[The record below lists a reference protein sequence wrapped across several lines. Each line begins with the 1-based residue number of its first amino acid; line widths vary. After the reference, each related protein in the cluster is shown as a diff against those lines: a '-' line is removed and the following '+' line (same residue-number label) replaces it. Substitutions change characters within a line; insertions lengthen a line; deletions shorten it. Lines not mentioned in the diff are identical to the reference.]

1 MFEKLLDHSQN
12 KPAFGEALALI
23 TDMKTGLSR
32 LNASAKHVTGSLLI
46 LLTAALP
53 FWAWAEASL
62 PRCEFFLAQTTLPSE
77 TLSARVADW
86 KRRAGALATLGGVGA
101 FKLDGEISDFAA
113 GLIRTHRNE
122 EFLWLAG
129 QLEFPINPISFAG
142 TTYGSSLL
150 AAAILSKN
158 YEIYKRLPTLANEY
172 LWHHLQEPILETWSP
187 DLVEVVTNDSVF
199 YKDSLSI
206 AVKDH
211 SNFERPSDPRGVISS
226 VQLKQFEDIAKTKD
240 VQALANLLAEIYPS
254 ATLKVT
260 LAAPGQPP
268 VEGELDFFH
277 SQIYRKAKG
286 DNRRLR
292 LQVHVLPSQA
302 RTSERRKTLEPRHSL
317 FSLQIEPEPINWIR
331 EMKVT
336 AGSVEIIIERNDVG
350 QHMDAGDRYEAL
362 ILHLDPNGVIQRMD
376 IGDGNHLFFRRL
388 WTWTEVFT
396 DAVAMFTRPSGPN

>member
-1 MFEKLLDHSQN
+1 
-12 KPAFGEALALI
+12 
-23 TDMKTGLSR
+23 MKTRVSR
-32 LNASAKHVTGSLLI
+32 LNARTKFFAGSLLI
-46 LLTAALP
+46 FLTGALP
-53 FWAWAEASL
+53 FWARAEAPLS
-62 PRCEFFLAQTTLPSE
+62 RCEFFLAQSISPSE
-77 TLSARVADW
+77 TLSTRVADW
-86 KRRAGALATLGGVGA
+86 KRRSALLESVDGPSAV
-101 FKLDGEISDFAA
+101 KLNGEISDFAA
-113 GLIRTHRNE
+113 GLIRTHRND

-129 QLEFPINPISFAG
+129 QMEFPLNPVSLAG

-150 AAAILSKN
+150 ATAILAKN

-172 LWHHLQEPILETWSP
+172 LWHHPQRPSLETWSP
-187 DLVEVVTNDSVF
+187 ELVEVVTNDSVF

-211 SNFERPSDPRGVISS
+211 SNFERPSAPRGVISS
-226 VQLKQFEDIAKTKD
+226 VQLRQFEDIAQTKD

-254 ATLKVT
+254 TTLKVT

-277 SQIYRKAKG
+277 SQLNRKAKD

-292 LQVHVLPSQA
+292 LQVHDLPSED
-302 RTSERRKTLEPRHSL
+302 RSSERRKTLEPRHSL

-336 AGSVEIIIERNDVG
+336 ADYVEIIIERNGAG
-350 QHMDAGDRYEAL
+350 QHIDAGDRYEAL
-362 ILHLDPNGVIQRMD
+362 ILHLDPNGVIKRMD
-376 IGDGNHLFFRRL
+376 IGDGNHLFLRRL